1 MKTVAYAAAL
11 AASLTAMTALPGSVI
26 ASDGD
31 TAFFQKV
38 SGTWSGPGEIVAGK
52 YKGTK
57 FNCTLDGATLAAS
70 KGMNI
75 EGTCR
80 VGVFTQEMKAL
91 IERKGGNYNGLF
103 LDGAKGKGLDITAGN
118 IAGNRAT
125 FSLNR
130 KQLNGA
136 MLARLSSDNDLNVT
150 ISVRVDKD
158 MVPVIGMSLKRI
170 DGVATGSIKQ

>member
-1 MKTVAYAAAL
+1 MKISACAAAV
-11 AASLTAMTALPGSVI
+11 AAMLTALTALPSPVT

-57 FNCTLDGATLAAS
+57 FNCTLDGAALSAS

-75 EGTCR
+75 EGSCR

-91 IERKGGNYNGLF
+91 IERKGGKYNGLF

-136 MLARLSSDNDLNVT
+136 MLARLNGENDMNVT
-150 ISVRVDKD
+150 ISVRVDRD
-158 MVPVIGMSLKRI
+158 MVPVIGMSLKRV
-170 DGVATGSIKQ
+170 DSVATGSIK